1 MSDDYPGHAFTVV
14 FKTGQRDVPSGQ
26 VRFTL
31 PSGREITLADFVREV
46 KEDFAQ
52 KDKLLARAREAL
64 DRLEIEMRPA
74 LSPDGHCYW
83 VVRATHGQAEFIRK
97 VHKELKNAHKD

>member
-1 MSDDYPGHAFTVV
+1 MPDDKDKFERVA
-14 FKTGQRDVPSGQ
+14 
-26 VRFTL
+26 
-31 PSGREITLADFVREV
+31 REIVDKLLGEPRCLHEIVDTSAKAEPIAAILRREFGE
-46 KEDFAQ
+46 KLN
-52 KDKLLARAREAL
+52 LLARATEAL

-97 VHKELKNAHKD
+97 VREELKNAHKD